1 MLKRRFSVQWLMTC
15 HPLLRVEP
23 SWLYWNISLSPE
35 KMYGPW
41 QKNCGRHLG
50 DFKFQIMEVQFRAKY
65 FIFIKVWAGTPHFFN
80 GQIEAPNWT
89 SEPTSFIYRKIR
101 RSYLETIILRDRI
114 CKSVKFQLNLKLIWA
129 SKYSIFPAR
138 KSLQNSN
145 NTLNMLTTPTNKTH
159 YDLDASYVNEEATP
173 APSGVLR
180 SVHWHTRCGVKG
192 RRIMDNRESNGGEG
206 GQRLETQ
213 NKYGLGGVPPWIRD
227 VGGYQNT
234 SVLRVLL
241 R

>member
-50 DFKFQIMEVQFRAKY
+50 DFKFQPWR
-65 FIFIKVWAGTPHFFN
+65 FN
-80 GQIEAPNWT
+80 FGP
-89 SEPTSFIYRKIR
+89 
-101 RSYLETIILRDRI
+101 
-114 CKSVKFQLNLKLIWA
+114 
-129 SKYSIFPAR
+129 
-138 KSLQNSN
+138 
-145 NTLNMLTTPTNKTH
+145 TTPTNKTH